1 MAKPSSHL
9 RLVSSSEPEF
19 SREAA
24 AERFRDMMADHI
36 RAHAEGTNIN
46 QETLLTTNYLNH
58 FNEVIMLLEMLPTA
72 PAELAAELA
81 NWQHKTYEEH
91 FLHSGF
97 REKDLA
103 IAAYKHAPTD
113 IRNAFDSITND
124 LSGEL
129 SGVLHEVQGIVAG
142 NDLAA
147 LSELCMGAIP
157 ALQSKLE
164 TAIAIVNGEIEPTDD
179 AQAEVC
185 PVSGAHQAAVDEIFE

>member
-1 MAKPSSHL
+1 
-9 RLVSSSEPEF
+9 
-19 SREAA
+19 
-24 AERFRDMMADHI
+24 MADHI

-46 QETLLTTNYLNH
+46 QKTLLATDYLNH

-81 NWQHKTYEEH
+81 NWQHETYEEH
-91 FLHSGF
+91 FTHSGF

-103 IAAYKHAPTD
+103 IAAYKHAPAD
-113 IRNAFDSITND
+113 IRHAFDSVTDD
-124 LSGEL
+124 LSRDL
-129 SGVLHEVQGIVAG
+129 STLLRDVMSKVEA
-142 NDLAA
+142 NDQAA
-147 LSELCMGAIP
+147 LAELCMGAIP

-164 TAIAIVNGEIEPTDD
+164 RAIAIVNGEIEPTDD

>member
-1 MAKPSSHL
+1 
-9 RLVSSSEPEF
+9 
-19 SREAA
+19 
-24 AERFRDMMADHI
+24 MMADHI
-36 RAHAEGTNIN
+36 RAHTEGTNIN
-46 QETLLTTNYLNH
+46 QKTLLATDYLNH

-81 NWQHKTYEEH
+81 NWQHKSYEEH
-91 FLHSGF
+91 FIHSGF

-103 IAAYKHAPTD
+103 IAAYKHAPLD
-113 IRNAFDSITND
+113 IRNAFDSVTDD

-129 SGVLHEVQGIVAG
+129 SGLLNDVQAIVEN

-147 LSELCMGAIP
+147 LSELCLGAIP

-164 TAIAIVNGEIEPTDD
+164 KAIAIVNGEIEPADD

-185 PVSGAHQAAVDEIFE
+185 PLSGAHQAAVDEIFD